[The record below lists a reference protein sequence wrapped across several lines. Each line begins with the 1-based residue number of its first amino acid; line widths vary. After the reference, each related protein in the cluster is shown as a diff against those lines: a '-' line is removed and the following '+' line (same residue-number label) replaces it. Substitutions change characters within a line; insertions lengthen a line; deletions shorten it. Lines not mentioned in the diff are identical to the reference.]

1 MIERPARRRKKFS
14 TYRQRSG
21 FAKTDNATAT
31 DRPHTWVAN
40 HQDLC
45 FPACQIRA
53 TGSPIRLFGGSKP
66 SFAGSIPSFGPSKP
80 SFGGNKRT
88 RGGKSERNCQLFSIH
103 LQRIRTLIVSID
115 LLCFCLSLSITK
127 TARRRAPLTPP
138 PPAASLL
145 AYRIG
150 RRAA

>member
-53 TGSPIRLFGGSKP
+53 TGSPIRLFGGSKL

-80 SFGGNKRT
+80 SFGGSKRT
-88 RGGKSERNCQLFSIH
+88 RGGKSERNCQLFSVH

-115 LLCFCLSLSITK
+115 LFGFCLSLSITK
-127 TARRRAPLTPP
+127 TARRRAQHTPP
-138 PPAASLL
+138 PPVASLL